1 MKRHCIYCK
10 KTIEENEEVCPFCG
24 KNQNSSKM
32 TVKDVHELHQNAHN
46 NITINTDKKNSGL
59 VFLVTGAILLIVGAL
74 FLFLSFKFNSLRE
87 REFRPASI
95 EFVVCCICLS
105 ISLFELV
112 FGTIKLVGSL
122 SNIKFY
128 KSVIQETKLKK

>member
-1 MKRHCIYCK
+1 MKRYCIYCK
-10 KTIEENEEVCPFCG
+10 KTIEENVEVCPFCG

-32 TVKDVHELHQNAHN
+32 TVKDVHMLHQNAHN

-74 FLFLSFKFNSLRE
+74 FLFLSFRYTPQRE
-87 REFRPASI
+87 RVFRPGSI

-105 ISLFELV
+105 VSLFELV

-128 KSVIQETKLKK
+128 KSVINETKLKK